1 MKYLLCAVSLFLIV
15 SRTIN
20 TKEAASAYKAGFK
33 TMHAVDKSRMYK
45 PNTDTTDYL
54 HYRPIDVDIWY
65 PASSSATDSA
75 LLFRNI
81 SGLFDK
87 RANYYTA
94 SIAGNG
100 LSQQIAELFC
110 TGFKCS
116 DTAGL
121 LNYRTHSFENVPA
134 IQHKFPLVIY
144 LSAFNGMSYEN
155 FSLFEELA
163 AKGFVV
169 VSISSIG
176 RFPGDMTMKKEDL
189 MEQVNDALVSLDIL
203 KQECNIDFTKIG
215 IVGYSWG
222 GLAAAVA
229 ASKIPDVACL
239 VSLDGS
245 EFHHYGEAKEE
256 DNDFDGI
263 KNSSDFKNMHLAMPY
278 LRLES
283 SPSARNNKKD
293 TVYNFLEKL
302 SANNQVFKIDSAQ
315 HEDFGCM
322 SLVVRISGN
331 CKDNNSFNTISK
343 ITVAFLEAHLQNTNG
358 FSQIVSNEMN
368 KTIHKK

>member
-1 MKYLLCAVSLFLIV
+1 MKYLLSAVSLFLIL
-15 SRTIN
+15 SCTTN
-20 TKEAASAYKAGFK
+20 KKEVASVYKAGFK
-33 TMHAVDKSRMYK
+33 TIHAVDRSRIYK

-65 PASSSATDSA
+65 PASSSSTDSA

-81 SGLFDK
+81 AGLFDQ

-94 SIAGNG
+94 STAGNG
-100 LSQQIAELFC
+100 LSQQLAQLFC

-116 DTAGL
+116 DTTTL
-121 LNYRTHSFENVPA
+121 LNYRTGSFKNAPA
-134 IQHKFPLVIY
+134 VEGKFPLVIY
-144 LSAFNGMSYEN
+144 FTAYNGMSYEN
-155 FSLFEELA
+155 FTLFETLA
-163 AKGFVV
+163 QKGFIV

-189 MEQVNDALVSLDIL
+189 MEQVNDAIVSLDIL
-203 KQECNIDFTKIG
+203 KQESNIDLTKIG

-222 GLAAAVA
+222 GLAGAVA
-229 ASKIPDVACL
+229 ASKIPNVACL

-256 DNDFDGI
+256 DDDFDGI
-263 KNSSDFKNMHLAMPY
+263 KNSSNFKNMQLAMPY

-283 SPSARNNKKD
+283 SPLDSTHKKD

-302 SANNQVFKIDSAQ
+302 STNSQVFKIDSAQ

-331 CKDNNSFNTISK
+331 CKENNRFNTISK
-343 ITVAFLEAHLQNTNG
+343 ITVTFLEAHLQNTNG